1 MASVAET
8 CHVVGS
14 AAPSLVNVRKYD
26 VFGNLLTETAPTID
40 VMFGFTGREF
50 DKDADLQY
58 NRARWYDAKQGRWT
72 QEDPI
77 REQAGDTNLY
87 RYVGNSP
94 ADATDPSGLFLK
106 KFFNWLKK
114 NPIIGGIA
122 TAVVGALTG
131 GLGLL
136 AGATTLGGSL
146 LSTGLGLLGAG
157 LESVFNKTP
166 VRSIETG
173 VTLATGPGGRSS
185 DDSPRTSSPPLTP
198 NLYSAPPANTKGET
212 PSYFEERSMV
222 DDYRHR
228 PVNATL

>member
-1 MASVAET
+1 MVLADEQRNATTGALANLYWTLSDHLGSVKQIAER
-8 CHVVGS
+8 VGT
-14 AAPSLVNVRKYD
+14 AAPVLVNVRKYD
-26 VFGNLLTETAPTID
+26 VFGNLLTETAPAID

-146 LSTGLGLLGAG
+146 VSTGLGLLGAG
-157 LESVFNKTP
+157 LESVFNS
-166 VRSIETG
+166 VRSAIRIFFLSHA
-173 VTLATGPGGRSS
+173 VVKLCPLDGGDGGWRI
-185 DDSPRTSSPPLTP
+185 R
-198 NLYSAPPANTKGET
+198 GEMRGKNDCG
-212 PSYFEERSMV
+212 E
-222 DDYRHR
+222 
-228 PVNATL
+228 NA